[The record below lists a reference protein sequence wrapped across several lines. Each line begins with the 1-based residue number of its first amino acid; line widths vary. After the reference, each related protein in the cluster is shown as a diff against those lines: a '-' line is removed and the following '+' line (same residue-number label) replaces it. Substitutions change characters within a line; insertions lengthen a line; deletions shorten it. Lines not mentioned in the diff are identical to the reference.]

1 MLKKVLLLISC
12 LYFLGCSSSIK
23 ISLTAKDS
31 LAKHKNI
38 AILPFQISLGAKLRQ
53 ADKFTEQ
60 EKDELRRYLSIA
72 LQEHLYDQLKQK
84 QKRFPFT
91 VTVQSAE
98 LTNYLLASKKVSFAT
113 VFGNDKKEI
122 CRILGVDA
130 VICTQTIFGKLERT
144 DLNDVLNRGSL
155 DAYFS
160 IYDSSST
167 GRLWG
172 YNKNM
177 AENVFENKS
186 GKKMEEV
193 SPEIFY
199 TAEDK
204 YQKILIHWIPT
215 VNAMFQSFTA
225 DFPYKK
231 R

>member
-1 MLKKVLLLISC
+1 MLKNQLLLLTCLFLFSC
-12 LYFLGCSSSIK
+12 GTTNKTSVNSSN
-23 ISLTAKDS
+23 A
-31 LAKHKNI
+31 LAKHKNV
-38 AILPFQISLGAKLRQ
+38 AILPFEIRLGAKLHQ

-60 EKDELRRYLSIA
+60 EKEELRRYLSIS
-72 LQEHLYDQLKQK
+72 LQEHLYDMLKKK

-91 VTVQSAE
+91 VNVQSAE

-130 VICTQTIFGKLERT
+130 VIRTQSIIGKLERT

-167 GRLWG
+167 ERLWG
-172 YNKNM
+172 YNKSM
-177 AENVFENKS
+177 SENVFENTS
-186 GKKMEEV
+186 GKTLEEV
-193 SPEIFY
+193 NPEVFY
-199 TAEDK
+199 TAENK

-215 VNAMFQSFTA
+215 VNAMFQSFAA
-225 DFPYKK
+225 DFPYKRK
-231 R
+231 